1 MFKYKGGT
9 GGYVFSFLQ
18 IYKHHRNDFQPSS
31 YCLPTLILLPCTS
44 RTTAIY
50 DSWKC
55 FPYRYTRH
63 LHHSDL
69 AYLSPVQGISITQT
83 WHSHH
88 RHPRKNASLPVI
100 LMRLTNF
107 KRRIKDVKRYF
118 RIFAAKT

>member
-1 MFKYKGGT
+1 MISNPHPIAFQL
-9 GGYVFSFLQ
+9 SF
-18 IYKHHRNDFQPSS
+18 
-31 YCLPTLILLPCTS
+31 YCLAQAVLRPS
-44 RTTAIY
+44 TTHGNAFHIGI
-50 DSWKC
+50 
-55 FPYRYTRH
+55 
-63 LHHSDL
+63 
-69 AYLSPVQGISITQT
+69 QGISITLT